1 MKKVNIDIKNV
12 VLKNLNETRELKL
25 INSYYKIKDKKGQ
38 ELVESFMNTSIKLMN
53 DGYTLDEI
61 NLILFE
67 QANTENISNALK
79 NVDWIGGL
87 TSTLKSSLKE
97 MVIYSILTALGFK
110 KDNAMLISSFMK
122 DMTPLDLLRPFKDK
136 SHCIQ
141 YGPKVIDALLE
152 AIARWGGRKITG
164 SPTEHESWKDIF
176 SMIVGNTVG
185 TIIEKSDTSE
195 TIAKKLCPI
204 IHD

>member
-1 MKKVNIDIKNV
+1 MKNINIDIKNAV
-12 VLKNLNETRELKL
+12 SKSLNENRESKL
-25 INSYYKIKDKKGQ
+25 INSYYKIKDKKGE
-38 ELVESFMNTSIKLMN
+38 ELIESFMKTSFKLMN
-53 DGYTLDEI
+53 DGFTLDEI

-67 QANTENISNALK
+67 QDNTANISNALK

-97 MVIYSILTALGFK
+97 MVIYSILTSLGFK

-136 SHCIQ
+136 SNCIQ
-141 YGPKVIDALLE
+141 YAPKVIDALLE

-195 TIAKKLCPI
+195 TIAKKLCPM